1 MDAWMQPYRK
11 MWKDSL
17 NDLGKHLEEM
27 PGLTSHMPQMK
38 EGTPMYADLEPLAGQ
53 KSWRLRF
60 TRIFPHPQEKVWRA
74 ITEPEHLAAW
84 FPTTVDGERKAGARL
99 IAFDWGGD
107 VVRIELEAVGTCG
120 IRKAL
125 RAESRDN
132 RPSGQDIP
140 RPRRAWRISIIS
152 LSEPGHRLAHSM
164 ASSRDFTWII
174 Q

>member
-17 NDLGKHLEEM
+17 NDWKASRGDA
-27 PGLTSHMPQMK
+27 GLTSHMPQMK
-38 EGTPMYADLEPLAGQ
+38 EGTPMYADL
-53 KSWRLRF
+53 
-60 TRIFPHPQEKVWRA
+60 
-74 ITEPEHLAAW
+74 AAW

-99 IAFDWGGD
+99 DR
-107 VVRIELEAVGTCG
+107 VRLGRRCRPHRAGSSRHLRNTESASG
-120 IRKAL
+120 RKPRQSAL
-125 RAESRDN
+125 R
-132 RPSGQDIP
+132 QDIP